1 MKPRTR
7 KTAKPVKTPKTAA
20 TRKPAAKA
28 KANANANANANA
40 RKRKPPVVPDGEF
53 ECSVTWDDR
62 PPKTTFTL
70 PYLLSDEQVDHV
82 VLFLEEVIAA
92 RGRK

>member
-1 MKPRTR
+1 MNMSQS
-7 KTAKPVKTPKTAA
+7 AA
-20 TRKPAAKA
+20 TADRASARKPAANANA
-28 KANANANANANA
+28 KANAKANA

-53 ECSVTWDDR
+53 ECSVTWDDK

>member
-7 KTAKPVKTPKTAA
+7 KTAKPVKTPKTASA
-20 TRKPAAKA
+20 RKPAA
-28 KANANANANANA
+28 NANAKANA